1 MNSLNYKKKVKA
13 ISTKR
18 LTKDFIDKFSILNR
32 AKYFCSGIF
41 ENYLV
46 FISAKN
52 YIKYFSGTAQIE
64 SWKYNGM

>member
-1 MNSLNYKKKVKA
+1 MLHQIKINSLNYKKKVKA

-52 YIKYFSGTAQIE
+52 YIKYFSGTA
-64 SWKYNGM
+64 